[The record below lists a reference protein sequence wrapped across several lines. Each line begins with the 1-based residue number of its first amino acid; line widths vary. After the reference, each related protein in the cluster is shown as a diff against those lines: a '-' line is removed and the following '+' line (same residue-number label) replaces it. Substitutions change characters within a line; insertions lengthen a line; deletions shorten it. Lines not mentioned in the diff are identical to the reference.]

1 MNFVQQYLQ
10 PQSELL
16 LLISLSPKNKRKG
29 SASYWKEKIDQ
40 VQLLIKEMAEK
51 SIQLEG
57 ITDVFTLKKVKP
69 NLEKNISK
77 IDAGTWLNAS

>member
-1 MNFVQQYLQ
+1 
-10 PQSELL
+10 
-16 LLISLSPKNKRKG
+16 
-29 SASYWKEKIDQ
+29 
-40 VQLLIKEMAEK
+40 MAEK